1 MSEELTARDIQT
13 WITTLCNTRCHYPEK
28 MTECDFPTLLEIA
41 NGVGPSRT
49 PWLTDKL
56 NKLVPWM
63 KPASLPHDFRWSH
76 HMNRGSRDDFEKSNQ
91 EFYYNLLQLA
101 KFYCADDDALLYLRR
116 AEAWMAYELVSCG
129 AAWNWYKQNANIEP
143 GPERMG

>member
-1 MSEELTARDIQT
+1 MSDEITATDIQE
-13 WITTLCNTRCHYPEK
+13 WITTLVQTKCHYPQQ
-28 MTECDFPTLLEIA
+28 MTSCSFPVLLEIA
-41 NGVGPSRT
+41 NGLGPSSC
-49 PWLTDKL
+49 PWLTDRL
-56 NKLVPWM
+56 NNAVPWM

-101 KFYCADDDALLYLRR
+101 KATCGHDETLLYLKR
-116 AEAWMAYELVSCG
+116 AEAWVAYELVSCG
-129 AAWNWYKQNANIEP
+129 PAWQWYRDNAEIEP